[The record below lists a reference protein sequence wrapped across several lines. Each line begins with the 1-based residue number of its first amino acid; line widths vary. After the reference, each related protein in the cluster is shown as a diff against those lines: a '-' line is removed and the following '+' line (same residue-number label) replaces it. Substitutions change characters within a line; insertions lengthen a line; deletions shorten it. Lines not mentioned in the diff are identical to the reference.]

1 MKNKKLNMNKKM
13 KSNFTFKNKYIKEKI
28 NLDKFEDNTNFNEF
42 LMREKMFEYKLYSNK
57 EKMMKSIN
65 DEIFS
70 KMQTKPNIDEK
81 SRKIMNDKN
90 KRQKRIK
97 QNNSTSRINNK
108 RQLMKLENCNSDK
121 NFKTNNNN
129 IKTIVN
135 NGNRNNIKRKYTFEK
150 LKAKKNLTI
159 NNIDKEANDIKRTNS
174 ENNIKIKRN
183 QKMELYTSKIN
194 KFIKKSKSSKL
205 IYMDRIK
212 TKSDYD
218 TIIKYNAFSA
228 SVKMKKI
235 EILKINEQINNLCDK
250 EINFY
255 SFCQL
260 LFDFGFVNIKHQ
272 EKYILKYDEIDNNDE
287 IIDNLL
293 IRAYFDENLIAKEFI
308 FNEINIIKNAFK
320 SINENFIVQKY
331 ETDNLENNKNIEA
344 ILSDINFSISIHQFK
359 LFVYIITNLFDGIDA
374 ENIIKINDR
383 EKSIKDIQKHL
394 EDKNNVNVKKSEEIK
409 NEKLYIFELI
419 RKIVLV
425 KNLDKFTTDYI
436 NNYKIHF
443 NYMINN
449 YEKFKIL
456 SEVQNKEKTNKQKE
470 VFRNHTEYSFKPR
483 VNKSKSIN
491 YFKDKLDNT
500 KKNKENNFYKN
511 QSLKNYELSKEKK
524 LTFKPKIESP
534 NLKKIFEKSLKN
546 NTSVRNKA
554 KKFDNILHNLKV
566 KVNTIKEINKE
577 NTKVNNIT
585 NNPKKDNN
593 EFLVTFNPEKLIKE
607 KSENIKIK
615 SKPKTKINNKNQNE
629 KINSNRTKKNNIKS
643 VIMLN
648 IKNAKKNSLLVIDPN
663 DDYKEVINKFCI
675 ENEFQSEQYMKILQ
689 AVRYKINQNNF

>member
-97 QNNSTSRINNK
+97 QNNSTSRVNNK

-135 NGNRNNIKRKYTFEK
+135 NGYRNNIKRKYTFEK

-235 EILKINEQINNLCDK
+235 EILKINEQINNLCYK

-272 EKYILKYDEIDNNDE
+272 EKYILKYDEIDNKDE

>member
-90 KRQKRIK
+90 KRQKRTK

-121 NFKTNNNN
+121 KFKTNNNN

-394 EDKNNVNVKKSEEIK
+394 EDKNNVHVKKSEEIK

>member
-90 KRQKRIK
+90 KRQKRTK

-121 NFKTNNNN
+121 KFKTNINN

-272 EKYILKYDEIDNNDE
+272 EKYIMKYDEIDNNDE

-394 EDKNNVNVKKSEEIK
+394 EDKNNVHVKKSEEIK

-449 YEKFKIL
+449 YQKFKIL

>member
-81 SRKIMNDKN
+81 SRKIMNDKS

>member
-1 MKNKKLNMNKKM
+1 M

-97 QNNSTSRINNK
+97 LSNSTSRINNK

-135 NGNRNNIKRKYTFEK
+135 NGKRNNIKIKYTFEK

-491 YFKDKLDNT
+491 YFKDKLANT

-546 NTSVRNKA
+546 NTSLRNKA

-577 NTKVNNIT
+577 NSKVNNIT

-689 AVRYKINQNNF
+689 AIRYKINQNNF

>member
-108 RQLMKLENCNSDK
+108 RQLMQLENCNSDK

-394 EDKNNVNVKKSEEIK
+394 EDKNNVHVKKSEEIK

-566 KVNTIKEINKE
+566 KANTIKEINKE

>member
-108 RQLMKLENCNSDK
+108 RPLMRLENCNSYK

-615 SKPKTKINNKNQNE
+615 SKPKIKINNKNQNE
-629 KINSNRTKKNNIKS
+629 KINSNRIKKNNIKS

>member
-648 IKNAKKNSLLVIDPN
+648 IRNAKKNSLLVIDPN

-675 ENEFQSEQYMKILQ
+675 ENEFQSEQYMKILK

>member
-108 RQLMKLENCNSDK
+108 RPLMKLENCNSDK

-383 EKSIKDIQKHL
+383 EKSIKDIQKYL

>member
-1 MKNKKLNMNKKM
+1 M

-383 EKSIKDIQKHL
+383 EKSIKDIQKNL

-546 NTSVRNKA
+546 NTSIKNKA

>member
-1 MKNKKLNMNKKM
+1 M

-135 NGNRNNIKRKYTFEK
+135 NGYRNNIKRKYTFEK

-394 EDKNNVNVKKSEEIK
+394 EDKNNVHVKKSEEIK

-449 YEKFKIL
+449 YQKFKIL

>member
-183 QKMELYTSKIN
+183 QKMELYPSKIN

-359 LFVYIITNLFDGIDA
+359 LFLYIITNLFDGIDA

-566 KVNTIKEINKE
+566 NTIKEINKE

>member
-108 RQLMKLENCNSDK
+108 RQLIRLENCNSDK

-383 EKSIKDIQKHL
+383 EKSIKDIQKNL

-425 KNLDKFTTDYI
+425 KNLDKFTTNYI

>member
-1 MKNKKLNMNKKM
+1 M

-135 NGNRNNIKRKYTFEK
+135 NGNRNNIKGKYTFEK

-383 EKSIKDIQKHL
+383 EKSIKDIQKNL

>member
-81 SRKIMNDKN
+81 SRKIMNDKS

-374 ENIIKINDR
+374 EKIIKINDR

-546 NTSVRNKA
+546 NTSIRNKA
-554 KKFDNILHNLKV
+554 KKFDNILHDLKV

>member
-81 SRKIMNDKN
+81 SRKIMNDKS

-383 EKSIKDIQKHL
+383 EKSIKDIQKNL

-615 SKPKTKINNKNQNE
+615 SKPKTKINNKNQNK

>member
-320 SINENFIVQKY
+320 SINENFIIQKY

-383 EKSIKDIQKHL
+383 EKSIKDIQKNL

-566 KVNTIKEINKE
+566 KVNTIKEKNKE

-675 ENEFQSEQYMKILQ
+675 ENEFQSE
-689 AVRYKINQNNF
+689 